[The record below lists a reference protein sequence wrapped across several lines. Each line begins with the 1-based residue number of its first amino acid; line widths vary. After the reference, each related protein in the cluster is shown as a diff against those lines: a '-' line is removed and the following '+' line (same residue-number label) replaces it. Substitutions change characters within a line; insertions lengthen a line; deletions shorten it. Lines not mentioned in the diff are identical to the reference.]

1 MLHASGPLD
10 ESLRCTRVSHSTW
23 TDCTILGDVPIAIM
37 RCAQPHR
44 PNVGRCATCRIG
56 HFSRSST
63 RRRTR
68 RITSSQRSRCKSHRR
83 MEQSHA
89 ACIFMTVEHC
99 KSASANF
106 AFLQRSGATAVTCPD
121 VVSSQQQQ
129 RQRGKPELSMTKSH
143 RCDSNPGVQCYA
155 RQLVSFIARK
165 RRLCKTQAPL
175 HWTMLH
181 V

>member
-1 MLHASGPLD
+1 MLLASGPLD
-10 ESLRCTRVSHSTW
+10 QSYRCARVSHSTW
-23 TDCTILGDVPIAIM
+23 TNCAIPGDVPIAIM

-68 RITSSQRSRCKSHRR
+68 RITLSQRSRCKSHRR

-89 ACIFMTVEHC
+89 ACMSMSVEHC

-106 AFLQRSGATAVTCPD
+106 DSLQRSGATAVTCLN

-129 RQRGKPELSMTKSH
+129 RHRGKPENN
-143 RCDSNPGVQCYA
+143 DEIP
-155 RQLVSFIARK
+155 QL
-165 RRLCKTQAPL
+165 
-175 HWTMLH
+175 
-181 V
+181 